1 MTNETMIPHG
11 EGPVI
16 CSECK
21 NKITSRLYWRRW
33 DNGKIVFVCNK
44 CAKSMIDEHTAN
56 GLMTALPVDAKTIDE
71 VIDEI
76 GSYDPDDSDYEFE
89 IQAARKG
96 EE

>member
-21 NKITSRLYWRRW
+21 NKITSRLYWRKW

-44 CAKSMIDEHTAN
+44 CAKSMMDERSAN
-56 GLMTALPVDAKTIDE
+56 GLMMVVNSVNDDE
-71 VIDEI
+71 AA
-76 GSYDPDDSDYEFE
+76 YEFE

>member
-16 CSECK
+16 CSECRK
-21 NKITSRLYWRRW
+21 RIRSRQYWRRY
-33 DNGKIVFVCNK
+33 DDGKIVFVCNK
-44 CAKSMIDEHTAN
+44 CAKSMIDERSAN
-56 GLMTALPVDAKTIDE
+56 GLMMVVDI
-71 VIDEI
+71 V
-76 GSYDPDDSDYEFE
+76 SDDDTDNDAAYEFE

>member
-21 NKITSRLYWRRW
+21 NKITSRLYWRKW

-56 GLMTALPVDAKTIDE
+56 GLMTVLLDDAET
-71 VIDEI
+71 IDEI
-76 GSYDPDDSDYEFE
+76 GFYDADDSDYEFE

>member
-16 CSECK
+16 CHYCCK
-21 NKITSRLYWRRW
+21 PIRSREYWRRF
-33 DNGKIVFVCNK
+33 DDGKTVFVCNK
-44 CAKSMIDEHTAN
+44 CARSMVDEHTAN
-56 GLMTALPVDAKTIDE
+56 GLMMVVNSVNAD
-71 VIDEI
+71 
-76 GSYDPDDSDYEFE
+76 DDSEYEFE